1 MPTDD
6 DNQLGR
12 LSVGNVGDGSLD
24 LTDWKRLANSSPI
37 LYLGATTGSGDTY
50 VSTPSPAL
58 AEYYTGLVVI
68 VKTTN
73 ANTGAASLNISG
85 LGAKALTVKGSTPAD
100 NAFDAGAH
108 YMFVYDGTNFDQVD
122 PA

>member
-1 MPTDD
+1 MTDD
-6 DNQLGR
+6 ELSAGR
-12 LSVGNVGDGSLD
+12 LSVGNIGDGSLD
-24 LTDWKRLANSSPI
+24 LTDWKRLANSSPVH
-37 LYLGATTGSGDTY
+37 YLGATTGSGDTY
-50 VSTPSPAL
+50 VCTPSPAFT
-58 AEYYTGLVVI
+58 AYYTGMIVVI
-68 VKTTN
+68 KTTN

-108 YMFVYDGTNFDQVD
+108 YMFVYDGTNFDQID